1 MLLLVT
7 AMAHAGDHGHSH
19 SEDGEKAS
27 FKYSRE
33 ANFVEDE
40 IMEDDIVD
48 LPPQYSNEKPGKNE
62 ATTSLLNKQPR
73 PRKSSIPT

>member
-1 MLLLVT
+1 MLILLVT
-7 AMAHAGDHGHSH
+7 VAAFVGGHGHSH
-19 SEDGEKAS
+19 SDEGEKPS

-48 LPPQYSNEKPGKNE
+48 LPPQYSNEKPGKLY
-62 ATTSLLNKQPR
+62 T
-73 PRKSSIPT
+73 

>member
-1 MLLLVT
+1 MSDVLNAALLMILLVT
-7 AMAHAGDHGHSH
+7 AAAHVGGHGHSH
-19 SEDGEKAS
+19 EDDGVKPS

-48 LPPQYSNEKPGKNE
+48 LPPQYSNEKPRKCM
-62 ATTSLLNKQPR
+62 TVMQWLSL
-73 PRKSSIPT
+73 